1 MPFTGMDGNAWQ
13 PVSGQF
19 NQFAFDAY
27 GGQRQPTPVDFYRAY
42 QDIVFS
48 CIKTIA
54 DTMAANPPKIFR
66 EKGKGGSKKF
76 KTLRTKSSDA
86 IGQEF
91 EEVVDGDLLELLAAP
106 NPRHTWHQILWIWE
120 QQRHLFGSG
129 YLHKKSGI
137 ITSDNTDTGSTPP
150 RFLFIRPSFNT
161 FPRMAPNYVDVDYY
175 QSGQDHIAPKEI
187 IELGFTD
194 PLNIYGRGYS
204 PVQACWAMLTLK
216 QKHESFLANAYDSN
230 GVPSA
235 VARQTGEDTDLDED
249 AKRTL
254 LLDWKA
260 WQTRRKDAGMLIEPK
275 GIEFTFPAPPPR
287 EIVGKTDEL
296 MTIKNAVASAFGI
309 PFALFE
315 VAVGNRAT
323 LDASLTQFLMLA
335 VMPRIR
341 ERDEALTQHLAR
353 LYDEN
358 LFFRTDSPVPEDDEK
373 KNAVF
378 SLLASNQAVTK
389 NELRAAYPELKLD
402 AKPEFE
408 SVPNTQV
415 PTSDFNFDSLPDIP
429 DDVAEQATI
438 AEATSTRADQSQA
451 VLAIQSAV
459 FGGVLPRDAG
469 IAQLTTLFGF
479 SSEQAAALIPPLDP
493 KEPTPPPVKRIKSKG
508 KKNPH
513 EELVEILKSY
523 FKKQHDEVMST
534 ITTESV
540 KAANKVSVGFDL
552 AKANV
557 ELYSECFPTI
567 NMIAQQ
573 SIKKT
578 LIKVKADAEDYTVIS
593 HKLKPT
599 IRKMVLEFADS
610 TNRTTSM
617 NIQDAYQKVKDN
629 IEQGIENADSLEA
642 IRKEIGD
649 VYTNAQDHRTYAIA
663 NTETKRAFTT
673 SAQAAAKES
682 GTVKGKTFL
691 VSANACDVCQ
701 KVAGKYRDKV
711 VPVDHAWTDD
721 DVSPYTKGQIPLHPL
736 CKCDE
741 IFVLKDEYTS

>member
-19 NQFAFDAY
+19 NSYAFDAY
-27 GGQRQPTPVDFYRAY
+27 GGQAKPTPVDFYRAY

-48 CIKTIA
+48 CIKTIC

-66 EKGKGGSKKF
+66 EKGRGGNKKF

-86 IGQEF
+86 IGKEF
-91 EEVVDGDLLELLAAP
+91 EEVVDGDLCELLANP
-106 NPRHTWHQILWIWE
+106 NPRHSWEQILWIWP
-120 QQRHLFGSG
+120 QQQHLFGSG
-129 YLHKKSGI
+129 YLHKQQGI
-137 ITSDNTDTGSTPP
+137 ITDDGGGRPP
-150 RFLFIRPSFNT
+150 RHLFVRPSFNT
-161 FPRMAPNYVDVDYY
+161 YPKLSSNYVDIEYY
-175 QSGQDHIAPKEI
+175 QSGQFRIDADEI
-187 IELGFTD
+187 IELSFVD
-194 PLNIYGRGYS
+194 PMNIYGRGFS
-204 PVQACWAMLTLK
+204 PVQACWSMLTLK
-216 QKHESFLANAYDSN
+216 QKHESYLANAYDSN

-235 VARQTGEDTDLDED
+235 VARQTGDEEDMDED

-254 LLDWKA
+254 SLDWKE
-260 WQTRRKDAGMLIEPK
+260 WQTKRKNAGLLIEPK
-275 GIEFTFPAPPPR
+275 GIEFTFPAPPPK

-323 LDASLTQFLMLA
+323 LDASLTQFLTLA

-341 ERDEALTQHLAR
+341 ERDAVLTQRLAR
-353 LYDEN
+353 LYDTN

-378 SLLASNQAVTK
+378 TLLASNQAVTK
-389 NELRAAYPELKLD
+389 NELRAAYPELKLEQ
-402 AKPEFE
+402 KPEFD
-408 SVPNTQV
+408 SVPNTQA
-415 PTSDFNFDSLPDIP
+415 PTPDFNFDSLPDVP
-429 DDVAEQATI
+429 DDVQEQATI
-438 AEATSTRADQSQA
+438 AEASATRADQSSQ

-459 FGGVLPRDAG
+459 FSNTLPREAG
-469 IAQLTTLFGF
+469 LAQLVTLFGF
-479 SSEQAAALIPPLDP
+479 SPEQAAALIPLVEQPA
-493 KEPTPPPVKRIKSKG
+493 PPPAPVKKVKSK
-508 KKNPH
+508 KQNPKA
-513 EELVEILKSY
+513 ELAEILKNY
-523 FKKQHDEVMST
+523 FDRQRDEVMKT
-534 ITTESV
+534 ITNDSV
-540 KAANKVSVGFDL
+540 KGATKVQIGFDL
-552 AKANV
+552 AKANL
-557 ELYSECFPTI
+557 ELYSEAYPCI
-567 NMIAQQ
+567 SMIAKQ

-578 LIKVKADAEDYTVIS
+578 LIKVKADAEDFTVIS

-610 TNRTTSM
+610 TNQTTALT
-617 NIQDAYQKVKDN
+617 IKEAYQKVKDT
-629 IEQGIENADSLEA
+629 IGDGIEAADGLEA
-642 IRKEIGD
+642 IRKEIGNI
-649 VYTNAQDHRTYAIA
+649 YTNAADHRTYAIA

-711 VPVDHAWTDD
+711 VPVDHAWGDED
-721 DVSPYTKGQIPLHPL
+721 SYTKGQIPLHPL

-741 IFVLKDEYTS
+741 IFVLKDEYTE